1 MRMRMETFDQCLARL
16 MKKHGLNY
24 SELTV
29 MLNYKSKNTLH
40 RIFTG
45 ESGDKSRSKV
55 FNDIAG
61 NDRIK
66 FSKEDIEELE
76 QALEVSRIGFEKF
89 EAMAEM
95 RNLLRKKDE
104 SADEVYL
111 TDIQTMKKTTLGEF
125 TESLKDFE
133 NEIIIINCC
142 WESVSEAMT
151 ELMTASPQTKVLHY
165 MVITDNTA
173 DTVRKIGNVLPMI
186 YNNGYMGYSA
196 REKVNGS
203 AVPDEFAYNLIQIR
217 AKEHNGKRHAYQM
230 ILHNETS
237 GYITQEDFN
246 LLEYWD
252 RITKRNID
260 NFHPIKS
267 SYSQITTADAYL
279 KFTEMYYKMEQN
291 NTIYTY
297 RPDICFNY
305 IDVPMTK
312 AALLDGLKTFDAGD
326 LAAERM
332 IKRLEDIHTRRFNNI
347 FTKKKV
353 TQHVCTAKGLEKF
366 ARTGILSDHF
376 FAMRPYTV
384 KERIE
389 IFKNLLY
396 HEENNPHFN
405 IHLLKDDASFVEME
419 AICFEDIG
427 VDFTSMQTKYKL
439 TEGHTEAIVRQEDFL
454 ELYTEYFT
462 GELLK
467 KHVKPR
473 SETAILLK
481 QLISDMEKAI

>member
-1 MRMRMETFDQCLARL
+1 MRMETFEQCLARL
-16 MKKHGLNY
+16 IKKYDLNY

-45 ESGDKSRSKV
+45 ESGDKSRTKV

-61 NDRIK
+61 NDKIK

-76 QALEVSRIGFEKF
+76 RALEVSRIGTEKF

-104 SADEVYL
+104 RADEVSL
-111 TDIQTMKKTTLGEF
+111 TDIQTMNQTTLEEV
-125 TESLKDFE
+125 TDSLKNFE

-142 WESVSEAMT
+142 WESVSQAMN
-151 ELMTASPQTKVLHY
+151 ELMAASKETKITHY
-165 MVITDNTA
+165 IVITDNTA
-173 DTVRKIGNVLPMI
+173 DTVRKIGNVMPMI
-186 YNNGYMGYSA
+186 YNHGYMGYSA
-196 REKVNGS
+196 KDKDIGKV
-203 AVPDEFAYNLIQIR
+203 VPDELAYNLIAVR
-217 AKEHNGKRHAYQM
+217 CKEKNGKMHGYQLIM
-230 ILHNETS
+230 HNETS
-237 GYITQEDFN
+237 GYLTKESFN
-246 LLEYWD
+246 LFDYWD
-252 RITKRNID
+252 SITKKNIAD
-260 NFHPIKS
+260 FHPIKS
-267 SYSQITTADAYL
+267 SYSQISSADAYL
-279 KFTEMYYKMEQN
+279 RFTEMYFKMENN

-305 IDVPMTK
+305 VDVPITK
-312 AALLDGLKTFDAGD
+312 AALMDGLKTINAGD

-332 IKRLEDIHTRRFNNI
+332 IKKLEDIHTRRFNNI

-353 TQHVCTAKGLEKF
+353 TQHVCTVKGLEKF
-366 ARTGILSDHF
+366 AKTGILSDHF
-376 FAMRPYTV
+376 FAMRPYTM

-389 IFKNLLY
+389 IFKNLLD
-396 HEENNPHFN
+396 HMENNPHFN
-405 IHLLKDDASFVEME
+405 IHLLKDDSSFLEME
-419 AICFEDIG
+419 AICFENIG

-467 KHVKPR
+467 KHVKPQH
-473 SETAILLK
+473 ETLQFMK
-481 QLISDMEKAI
+481 QLISDMEKAV